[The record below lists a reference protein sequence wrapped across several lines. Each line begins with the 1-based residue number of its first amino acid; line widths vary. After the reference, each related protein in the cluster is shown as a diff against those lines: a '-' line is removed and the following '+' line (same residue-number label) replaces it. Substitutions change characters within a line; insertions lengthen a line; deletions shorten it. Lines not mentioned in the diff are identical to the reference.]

1 MQQNE
6 TWARARWRTA
16 QATSRLIVIFVVLAS
31 IGCLGG
37 CAHDV
42 HVRYPDESG
51 GDRGVVAV
59 LLDDASDVTLAVNGL
74 LLVNDAHTKR
84 IEISNLPV
92 GYAELA
98 VSAGGSAQQTKVWVT
113 AEHPTALPMG
123 APTPPS
129 PGIVASLLSTAVSV
143 AVYVLTRQLFL

>member
-1 MQQNE
+1 MM
-6 TWARARWRTA
+6 ASLLVL
-16 QATSRLIVIFVVLAS
+16 TSLS
-31 IGCLGG
+31 S

-42 HVRYPDESG
+42 RVRYPDDSG
-51 GDRGVVAV
+51 GEHGVVAV

-74 LLVNDAHTKR
+74 LLVEGAHTKR

-113 AEHPTALPMG
+113 AEHATALPMG
-123 APTPPS
+123 APNAPS
-129 PGIVASLLSTAVSV
+129 PGIFASLLSTAVSV